1 MLLSILTDGLG
12 HLSFEEMLDTAQA
25 LDVKGLEIAC
35 GGWSAAPHIDAD
47 LLLKDAGERKKY
59 LKKIDEHGLEICAL
73 NASGNP
79 LCPGELGE
87 KHAADVEKTIRL
99 AGELGVTSV
108 VLQSGTPGA
117 TEHDEYPM
125 WITCPF
131 PTTLIDVLEHQ
142 WVDIGIPY
150 WSKVAELAK
159 SCGVEKIAFEN
170 FGMNLCYNVDTLLR
184 MRREVGPIIGMNLDP
199 SHMFHMNAEPI
210 AAARALG
217 LEHAVHHVHAKDTRF
232 NPEMANV
239 NGTNFLTDFFDVPLH
254 LRSWNYVAVGY
265 GHDELWWRRFF
276 ATLSNLG
283 YDGPVSLEIED
294 ATMDAV
300 SAHEQSIKV
309 LKNSMPQ
316 KRESSEIFDKANFG

>member
-1 MLLSILTDGLG
+1 MLLSMLTDGLG
-12 HLSFEEMLDTAQA
+12 ALNFEQMLDAAEQ
-25 LDVKGLEIAC
+25 LGVKGLEIAC
-35 GGWSAAPHIDAD
+35 GGWSAAPHIDTD
-47 LLLKDAGERKKY
+47 LMLKDEGERKKY
-59 LKKIDEHGLEICAL
+59 MQKIADHGLEICAL

-79 LCPGELGE
+79 LCPGEVGK
-87 KHAADVEKTIRL
+87 KHAADVEKTLRL
-99 AGELGVTSV
+99 AGELGIESV

-117 TEHDEYPM
+117 TPKDEYPM

-142 WVDIGIPY
+142 WNDVGIPY
-150 WSKVAELAK
+150 WSKMAELAK
-159 SCGVEKIAFEN
+159 SCGVKKIAFEN

-184 MRREVGPIIGMNLDP
+184 MRKAVGPIIGMNLDP

-217 LEHAVHHVHAKDTRF
+217 MEGAIHHVHAKDTRF

-254 LRSWNYVAVGY
+254 LRSWNYVAVGF
-265 GHDELWWRRFF
+265 GHDELWWKRFF
-276 ATLSNLG
+276 AVLSELG

-294 ATMDAV
+294 ASMDAY

-309 LKNSMPQ
+309 LNNSIPR
-316 KRESSEIFDKANFG
+316 KRKSIEIFSKESFS